1 MTKSKWL
8 NHAALIVLSIVSLA
22 GFGHAQQGTTNG
34 SRNGNVEAVWG
45 REELYWR
52 LVKAGDVEKYR
63 ELWDDGFRGWP
74 CKNQH
79 TATKTEIGN
88 WVRDIRDQKAKFSYS
103 LSREGAADFGDIV
116 VIYYQTPMIYEYP
129 NGQTEGK
136 DHIYKFTH
144 TWRKTGKTWLII
156 GGMCGE
162 LPSPPK
168 P

>member
-1 MTKSKWL
+1 MTKNKWL
-8 NHAALIVLSIVSLA
+8 NYAVLIILSIGLLDSI
-22 GFGHAQQGTTNG
+22 GHAQQGTRIESLNP
-34 SRNGNVEAVWG
+34 NVEAVWG

-52 LVKAGDVEKYR
+52 LVKAGEVEKYR
-63 ELWDDGFRGWP
+63 ELWDDEFRGWP

-79 TATKTEIGN
+79 TATKAEIGN

-103 LSREGAADFGDIV
+103 LSREGAAAFGDIV
-116 VIYYQTPMIYEYP
+116 VIYYQTPMVYQYP
-129 NGQTEGK
+129 DGRTEGSG
-136 DHIYKFTH
+136 HVYKFTH

-162 LPSPPK
+162 LPTPPK